1 METRMKAAVS
11 GPWLL
16 LLALAAGCGGKGGES
31 EDGDASEGPE
41 ADAFDAGDDADLHDA
56 MPEVDAPDAGDD
68 DPGDVAGD
76 PDAEDGEEE
85 GIEFPAGPLFGWGG
99 YIVDTAQADAILDDL
114 DAGGYTAVRYWGRP
128 AWCYGAGS
136 HGCDTRVL
144 DHIVEQA
151 ALRGMIVYVDCE
163 HNYPPSEYI
172 QGEDCTE
179 EAPAGYVDAW
189 IADLVALGRRYMD
202 SPNVVLE
209 CVNEYTGGDQ
219 VELFNQAIGA
229 LRDNGIH
236 LPLLFNF
243 WWNQRNVAL
252 DDPDENYA
260 VGRHLYGTACGGY
273 NPPTPTAL
281 PDAVSDPLSCGDH
294 SVADSMAR
302 YFDDPAQTMYLQSV
316 LDLGIPNG
324 WVITE
329 LGPTDD
335 ESMVGDPSVGNMA
348 YAMQFLREA
357 AAHEVSVICY
367 RVGEQSRKEVYEA
380 RALEY
385 FGEQYFTP
393 P

>member
-1 METRMKAAVS
+1 MKAAFP
-11 GPWLL
+11 GPWLVL
-16 LLALAAGCGGKGGES
+16 VALAAGCSGNGKES
-31 EDGDASEGPE
+31 EDGDASEHGPE
-41 ADAFDAGDDADLHDA
+41 ADVLDTGGDTDLYDAPPEADAPMDGDD
-56 MPEVDAPDAGDD
+56 G
-68 DPGDVAGD
+68 PGDIPGE
-76 PDAEDGEEE
+76 PDAEDGEDD
-85 GIEFPAGPLFGWGG
+85 GIEFPTGPVFGWGG
-99 YIVDTAQADAILDDL
+99 YIVDTAQADEILDDL
-114 DAGGYTAVRYWGRP
+114 DEGGYSAVRYWGRP
-128 AWCYGAGS
+128 AWCYGDSS
-136 HGCDTRVL
+136 HGCDTNVL

-151 ALRGMIVYVDCE
+151 ALRGMIVVIDCE
-163 HNYPPSEYI
+163 HNYPPSGYI

-179 EAPAGYVDAW
+179 EPPAGYVDAW
-189 IADLVALGRRYMD
+189 IDDLVALGRRYID

-209 CVNEYTGGDQ
+209 CVNEYTGDDQ
-219 VELFNQAIGA
+219 VALFNRAIQA
-229 LRDNGIH
+229 LRSDGIH

-252 DDPDENYA
+252 DDPDGNYA

-273 NPPTPTAL
+273 SPPTPMAL
-281 PDAVSDPLSCGDH
+281 ADAVSDSLSCGDH
-294 SVADSMAR
+294 SVADSMFR
-302 YFDDPAQTMYLQSV
+302 YFDDPAQNMYLQSV

-357 AAHEVSVICY
+357 ASHEVSVICY
-367 RVGEQSRKEVYEA
+367 RVGEQSRKEMYEA

-385 FGEQYFTP
+385 FGEEYFTP